1 MSFISTTPG
10 ILSRRLASWNTTRVY
25 SFQSVHKLCC
35 RDGFANSSFSTASHI
50 EIENPT
56 VEMMKGV
63 ETERM
68 NLFTAI
74 NDALSIALE
83 TDPTSILFGQGESA
97 VTSFRLLVLGKR
109 LLINI
114 TPYAFFL

>member
-1 MSFISTTPG
+1 
-10 ILSRRLASWNTTRVY
+10 
-25 SFQSVHKLCC
+25 
-35 RDGFANSSFSTASHI
+35 
-50 EIENPT
+50 

-83 TDPTSILFGQGESA
+83 TDPTSILFGQGE
-97 VTSFRLLVLGKR
+97 
-109 LLINI
+109 
-114 TPYAFFL
+114 

>member
-10 ILSRRLASWNTTRVY
+10 RLSQRIGSWNTTRVY
-25 SFQSVHKLCC
+25 CFRSLHKLRCH
-35 RDGFANSSFSTASHI
+35 DAFANSSFSTASHI

-56 VEMMKGV
+56 VKMMEGV

-74 NDALSIALE
+74 NNALSIALE
-83 TDPTSILFGQGESA
+83 TDPTSILFGQGE
-97 VTSFRLLVLGKR
+97 
-109 LLINI
+109 
-114 TPYAFFL
+114 